1 MTALMRALRTQSAQV
16 VVLLL
21 LTASQRVPAFS
32 AR

>member
-1 MTALMRALRTQSAQV
+1 MTVLTRPLAIQSAQV

-21 LTASQRVPAFS
+21 LTAPHHAPAVS

>member
-1 MTALMRALRTQSAQV
+1 MTALKRALATQSAQV

-21 LTASQRVPAFS
+21 LTASDRVPAVS

>member
-1 MTALMRALRTQSAQV
+1 MTVLTRALATQSAQV

-21 LTASQRVPAFS
+21 LTASHRAPAFS

>member
-1 MTALMRALRTQSAQV
+1 MTVLARPQATQSAQV

-21 LTASQRVPAFS
+21 LTASRRVPTVS

>member
-1 MTALMRALRTQSAQV
+1 MTVLKRALGTQSAQV

-21 LTASQRVPAFS
+21 LTASHRVPAVS